1 MWIRV
6 LIPVLYSAELADEAL
21 AEYRAAA
28 GASVEVT
35 TACVANGARTLE
47 SDTDIARVS

>member
-35 TACVANGARTLE
+35 TACVANGTRTIE